1 MPGESGEPTVTT
13 LVWIYF
19 FSTRGCGCIE
29 HPAFPTPSDVQMAS
43 HDAKLARIT
52 RRDRGGVGVCT
63 SPRLRGEVEAGRL
76 RVRGTLGAPEC
87 VEIPPHPDP
96 LPASGAREKRNGRCV
111 GWPLPS
117 GRDEEGVIAKSERDE
132 AIHSCLAAMDCFA
145 CARND
150 GFNGLRLAVGTRVSH
165 FWVNCGRRDA
175 YTATGSP
182 VLSLPLCGEG
192 GIRKTDR
199 RARSEAISG
208 PLEKH

>member
-1 MPGESGEPTVTT
+1 ME
-13 LVWIYF
+13 
-19 FSTRGCGCIE
+19 
-29 HPAFPTPSDVQMAS
+29 
-43 HDAKLARIT
+43 IT
-52 RRDRGGVGVCT
+52 
-63 SPRLRGEVEAGRL
+63 
-76 RVRGTLGAPEC
+76 
-87 VEIPPHPDP
+87 PHPHP

-175 YTATGSP
+175 YTAAASP
-182 VLSLPLCGEG
+182 VFIPPTSWGGWRIVSAANDVTGGVVYASQIFSRICMRGPTRRFAPPLSELRSSRPHKVG
-192 GIRKTDR
+192 GIRTSEMSLRGANLRKHSNLPVGASGVR
-199 RARSEAISG
+199 RMRAQ
-208 PLEKH
+208 